1 MVPAALVTTY
11 LVPASTSRVDS
22 LDMLLEAVNQIL
34 TADIDQ
40 GPYNITD
47 LENLLDNEELVS

>member
-11 LVPASTSRVDS
+11 LVPAYTSRVDS